1 MGLPTLYPYKENN
14 NKLFFKYFLFCI
26 YAVVI
31 NYWGTVRFSI
41 QSSLFCD
48 EKFKNQ
54 FVNRQQSI
62 DHREVRQ
69 REAEALLASHT
80 DIWLK
85 REDLGTSLF
94 AVSWQDD
101 NQGHCSSL

>member
-1 MGLPTLYPYKENN
+1 VGLPTLYPYKENDIK
-14 NKLFFKYFLFCI
+14 KLFFKYFLFSI
-26 YAVVI
+26 YAVVT

-54 FVNRQQSI
+54 FVT
-62 DHREVRQ
+62 
-69 REAEALLASHT
+69 LLAGAHI

-94 AVSWQDD
+94 AVSWQDA
-101 NQGHCSSL
+101 NQGHCSRL